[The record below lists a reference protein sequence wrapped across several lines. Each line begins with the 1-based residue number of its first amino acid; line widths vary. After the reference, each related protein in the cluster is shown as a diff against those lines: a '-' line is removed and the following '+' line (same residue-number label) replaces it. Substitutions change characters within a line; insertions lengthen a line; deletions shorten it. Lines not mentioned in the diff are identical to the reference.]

1 VPTVYSRKLIMTR
14 PSHTNISHPR
24 YIRFA
29 LFFVASLGLAAVGGC
44 GDRISSHGHIINEN
58 ELKQI
63 NIGTT
68 TRADILDMLG
78 QPSFKG
84 AFDTQKL
91 YYSSQVMLQP
101 VASTKQT
108 QKRII
113 YIFTLDDKN
122 ILQSIDLMNKEDG
135 LQIAHI
141 DGKTPTPGDTFGI
154 LEQVFSNLKRR
165 KVEE

>member
-1 VPTVYSRKLIMTR
+1 MTR

-29 LFFVASLGLAAVGGC
+29 LFFFASLGLAAVGGC

-63 NIGTT
+63 NIGIT

-108 QKRII
+108 QKRIV

-122 ILQSIDLMNKEDG
+122 MLQSIDLINKEDG

-141 DGKTPTPGDTFGI
+141 DDKTPTPGDTFGI

>member
-1 VPTVYSRKLIMTR
+1 MTR

-44 GDRISSHGHIINEN
+44 GDRVSSHGHIINEN

-108 QKRII
+108 LKRII
-113 YIFTLDDKN
+113 YIFTLNDKN
-122 ILQSIDLMNKEDG
+122 ILQSIDLINKEDG

-141 DGKTPTPGDTFGI
+141 DDKTPTPGDTFGI

>member
-1 VPTVYSRKLIMTR
+1 MTR
-14 PSHTNISHPR
+14 PSRMNISRSR
-24 YIRFA
+24 YIRFI
-29 LFFVASLGLAAVGGC
+29 LFFVATVALGAIGGC

-68 TRADILDMLG
+68 TRADILYMLG

-84 AFDTQKL
+84 AFNTQKL

-101 VASTKQT
+101 VASNKQI
-108 QKRII
+108 QNRMI
-113 YIFTLDDKN
+113 YIFTMNEKD
-122 ILQSIDLMNKEDG
+122 ILQSIDLINQADG

-141 DGKTPTPGDTFGI
+141 DDKTPTPGDTFGI
-154 LEQVFSNLKRR
+154 LEQIFFNLQRR
-165 KVEE
+165 QSTE

>member
-1 VPTVYSRKLIMTR
+1 MTR
-14 PSHTNISHPR
+14 PSRMNISHSR
-24 YIRFA
+24 YIRFI
-29 LFFVASLGLAAVGGC
+29 LFFVATVALGTIGGC

-68 TRADILDMLG
+68 TRADILYMLG

-84 AFDTQKL
+84 AFNTQKL

-101 VASTKQT
+101 VASNKQI
-108 QKRII
+108 QNRMI
-113 YIFTLDDKN
+113 YIFTMNEKD
-122 ILQSIDLMNKEDG
+122 ILQSIDLINQADG

-141 DGKTPTPGDTFGI
+141 DDKTPTPGDTFGI
-154 LEQVFSNLKRR
+154 LEQIFSNLKRR
-165 KVEE
+165 QAEE

>member
-1 VPTVYSRKLIMTR
+1 MTR
-14 PSHTNISHPR
+14 PSHTIISHAR
-24 YIRFA
+24 FIRFA
-29 LFFVASLGLAAVGGC
+29 LLIVASLGLSAVGGC

-63 NIGTT
+63 KVGTT

-108 QKRII
+108 QKRIV
-113 YIFTLDDKN
+113 YIFTLNEKN

-141 DGKTPTPGDTFGI
+141 NDKTPTPGDTFGI
-154 LEQVFSNLKRR
+154 LEQVFSNLKRG
-165 KVEE
+165 KVEQ

>member
-1 VPTVYSRKLIMTR
+1 MTR
-14 PSHTNISHPR
+14 PSRTNKSHTRHLQ
-24 YIRFA
+24 FA
-29 LFFVASLGLAAVGGC
+29 LLFAASIWLVTLGAC

-68 TRADILDMLG
+68 TKADILDILG
-78 QPSFKG
+78 QPSFDG

-101 VASTKQT
+101 VAGAKQT
-108 QKRII
+108 QQRIV
-113 YIFTLDDKN
+113 YIFSFDEKDALE
-122 ILQSIDLMNKEDG
+122 SIDLITKEDG
-135 LQIAHI
+135 LRIANI
-141 DGKTPTPGDTFGI
+141 DDKTPTPGDTIGI

-165 KVEE
+165 QSE

>member
-1 VPTVYSRKLIMTR
+1 MTR

-122 ILQSIDLMNKEDG
+122 ILQAIDLMNKEDG

-141 DGKTPTPGDTFGI
+141 DDKTPTPGDTFGI

>member
-1 VPTVYSRKLIMTR
+1 MTR
-14 PSHTNISHPR
+14 PSHTNISYPR

-78 QPSFKG
+78 QPSFNG

-141 DGKTPTPGDTFGI
+141 DDKTPTPGDTFGI

>member
-1 VPTVYSRKLIMTR
+1 MTR
-14 PSHTNISHPR
+14 PSRTNIIRPR

-29 LFFVASLGLAAVGGC
+29 LCFVASLGLAAVGAC
-44 GDRISSHGHIINEN
+44 GDRISSHGHVINEN

-108 QKRII
+108 QKRLI
-113 YIFTLDDKN
+113 YIFTLNDKN
-122 ILQSIDLMNKEDG
+122 ILESIDLINKEDG
-135 LQIAHI
+135 LQVAHI
-141 DGKTPTPGDTFGI
+141 DDKTPTPGDTFGI

-165 KVEE
+165 QAEE

>member
-1 VPTVYSRKLIMTR
+1 MTR
-14 PSHTNISHPR
+14 PSRTNISHPR
-24 YIRFA
+24 YMRFA
-29 LFFVASLGLAAVGGC
+29 MFFVASLGLAAVGGC

-101 VASTKQT
+101 VASTKA
-108 QKRII
+108 
-113 YIFTLDDKN
+113 N
-122 ILQSIDLMNKEDG
+122 
-135 LQIAHI
+135 
-141 DGKTPTPGDTFGI
+141 P
-154 LEQVFSNLKRR
+154 
-165 KVEE
+165 

>member
-1 VPTVYSRKLIMTR
+1 MTR
-14 PSHTNISHPR
+14 PSHTNISYPR

-108 QKRII
+108 HKRIV

-122 ILQSIDLMNKEDG
+122 ILQSIDLINKEDG

-141 DGKTPTPGDTFGI
+141 DEKTPTPGDTFGI

>member
-1 VPTVYSRKLIMTR
+1 MTR

-108 QKRII
+108 HKRIV

-122 ILQSIDLMNKEDG
+122 ILQSIDLINKEDG

-141 DGKTPTPGDTFGI
+141 DEKTPTPGDTFGI

>member
-1 VPTVYSRKLIMTR
+1 MTR

-108 QKRII
+108 QKRIV

-122 ILQSIDLMNKEDG
+122 VLQSIDLINKEDG

-141 DGKTPTPGDTFGI
+141 DDKTPTPGDTFGI

>member
-1 VPTVYSRKLIMTR
+1 MTR

-29 LFFVASLGLAAVGGC
+29 LFFIASLGLAAVGGC

-113 YIFTLDDKN
+113 YIFTLDDNN
-122 ILQSIDLMNKEDG
+122 ILQSIDLMNKVAG
-135 LQIAHI
+135 LQLAHI
-141 DGKTPTPGDTFGI
+141 DDQTPTPGDTFGI
-154 LEQVFSNLKRR
+154 LEQVFSNLKRQ

>member
-1 VPTVYSRKLIMTR
+1 MTR
-14 PSHTNISHPR
+14 PSRTNISSSR
-24 YIRFA
+24 YLRFII
-29 LFFVASLGLAAVGGC
+29 FFAFSFGLATLGGC

-68 TRADILDMLG
+68 TRANILDMLG

-84 AFDTQKL
+84 AFDKRKL
-91 YYSSQVMLQP
+91 YYSSQIMLQP

-113 YIFTLDDKN
+113 YVFTLNDEN
-122 ILQSIDLMNKEDG
+122 ILQSIDLINKEDG
-135 LQIAHI
+135 FQIAHI
-141 DGKTPTPGDTFGI
+141 DDKTPTPGDTFGI
-154 LEQVFSNLKRR
+154 LKQVFSNLKRR
-165 KVEE
+165 QVEE

>member
-1 VPTVYSRKLIMTR
+1 MTR

-63 NIGTT
+63 DIGTT
-68 TRADILDMLG
+68 TRVEIIDILG
-78 QPSFKG
+78 QPSFEG

-91 YYSSQVMLQP
+91 YYTSQVMLQS

-108 QKRII
+108 QTRIV
-113 YIFTLDDKN
+113 YIFTLNDNN
-122 ILQSIDLMNKEDG
+122 ILQSINLLNEEDG

-141 DGKTPTPGDTFGI
+141 DDKTPTPGDTFGI
-154 LEQVFSNLKRR
+154 LEQVFSNLKRGKAR
-165 KVEE
+165 E

>member
-1 VPTVYSRKLIMTR
+1 MTR

-29 LFFVASLGLAAVGGC
+29 LLFVASLGLTAVGGC

-63 NIGTT
+63 NVGST

-101 VASTKQT
+101 VASIKQT
-108 QKRII
+108 KTRIV
-113 YIFTLDDKN
+113 YIFTLNDED
-122 ILQSIDLMNKEDG
+122 ILQSIDLIDKEDG

-141 DGKTPTPGDTFGI
+141 DEKTPTPGDTFGI

-165 KVEE
+165 QAEK

>member
-1 VPTVYSRKLIMTR
+1 MLTVYSRKLFMTR
-14 PSHTNISHPR
+14 PSRLNISNSR
-24 YIRFA
+24 CIRLA
-29 LFFVASLGLAAVGGC
+29 LFFVTGLGLAAVGAC
-44 GDRISSHGHIINEN
+44 GDRVSSHGHLVNED
-58 ELKQI
+58 ELKRI

-68 TRADILDMLG
+68 TRADILDILG

-84 AFDTQKL
+84 AFNTQNL

-113 YIFTLDDKN
+113 YLFILDEND
-122 ILQSIDLMNKEDG
+122 ILQSIDLINKEDG
-135 LQIAHI
+135 LKIAHI
-141 DGKTPTPGDTFGI
+141 DEKTPTPGDTFGI

-165 KVEE
+165 QAED

>member
-1 VPTVYSRKLIMTR
+1 MTR

-108 QKRII
+108 QKRIV

-122 ILQSIDLMNKEDG
+122 ILQSIDLINKEDG

-141 DGKTPTPGDTFGI
+141 DDKTPTPGDTFGI

>member
-1 VPTVYSRKLIMTR
+1 MTR
-14 PSHTNISHPR
+14 PSHTNISYPR
-24 YIRFA
+24 YTRFA

-108 QKRII
+108 QKRIV

-122 ILQSIDLMNKEDG
+122 ILQSIDLINKEDG

-141 DGKTPTPGDTFGI
+141 DDKTPTPGDTFGI